1 MKKLTLFTVM
11 FCVFSLTACNEEN
24 KTAYDYLNDEPLLRS
39 TLNDCTS
46 GKLNDEHKCNT
57 VKKAYAV
64 LDSFKHGSLS
74 EAHLKQLG
82 KK

>member
-39 TLNDCTS
+39 TLNAQVE
-46 GKLNDEHKCNT
+46 N
-57 VKKAYAV
+57 
-64 LDSFKHGSLS
+64 
-74 EAHLKQLG
+74 
-82 KK
+82 